1 MAKQQI
7 FSVARMAKQ
16 VSSLGQRNEEWKK
29 GKKKRKEKVYVQN
42 LSTQN
47 HLILVVLGRWIKI
60 RKKITGFG
68 SANMLFY

>member
-29 GKKKRKEKVYVQN
+29 EKKKEKKKFMY
-42 LSTQN
+42 
-47 HLILVVLGRWIKI
+47 KI
-60 RKKITGFG
+60 SLLKTT
-68 SANMLFY
+68 